1 MAERNYIADI
11 KDLLLELRDITILA
25 MAQSGIKETSELSK
39 SVQYVFTKDGI
50 QMKVAEYYPFVSE
63 GHIVKRRARTSK
75 VPLDALIQW
84 IKKKG
89 IVGRSTKSGRFISV
103 NQLAFAIQMSIFKK
117 GINSKRRAAGK
128 KFAEKV
134 ANSVAD
140 YTSEELAN
148 LLANEI
154 ADELVEMFAPVAV

>member
-1 MAERNYIADI
+1 MAEKNYIADI
-11 KDLLLELRDITILA
+11 RDLLLELRNITILA
-25 MAQSGIKETSELSK
+25 LAQSGIKETSDLSK

-50 QMKVAEYYPFVSE
+50 ELKVAEYYPFVSE
-63 GHIVKRRARTSK
+63 GHLVKRRARVSK

-89 IVGRSTKSGRFISV
+89 IIGRSSKSGRFITI

-117 GINSKRRAAGK
+117 GITSKRRVQGK
-128 KFAEKV
+128 KFADKV

-140 YTSEELAN
+140 YTAEKLADELAM
-148 LLANEI
+148 EI
-154 ADELVEMFAPVAV
+154 ADELVEMFEPIAA